1 MSVQKPIL
9 VELLPNGVATLTL
22 SREENHHAFNLE
34 MVQSITETLN
44 QLESNDN
51 VRLLVLRATGKI
63 FCAGMDLH
71 WLQNQNDTDELA
83 IMMAQ
88 LANFKKPTL
97 AIVQGPAWGGGIG
110 LIACCQCAIVSSTA
124 TFCFSEV
131 KLGIIPAVIAPY
143 VIKAIGF
150 RHTLSYFFICKII

>member
-110 LIACCQCAIVSSTA
+110 LIACCQRAIVSSTA

-131 KLGIIPAVIAPY
+131 KLGIIPAVFSFHF
-143 VIKAIGF
+143 VN
-150 RHTLSYFFICKII
+150 HLEVLLQQLSILFSY